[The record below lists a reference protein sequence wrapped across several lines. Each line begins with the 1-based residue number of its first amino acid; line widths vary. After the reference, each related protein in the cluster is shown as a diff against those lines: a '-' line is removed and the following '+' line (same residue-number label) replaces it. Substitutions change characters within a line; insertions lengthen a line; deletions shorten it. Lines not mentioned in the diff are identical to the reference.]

1 MKKLNLI
8 LKDASA
14 SPEHLVISIIFSLY
28 VMEFVNLFIGSMGG
42 IPAFMGSLAVYY
54 ILALAVKTESEAQ
67 KGKAAD
73 KTQIKNF
80 LINYVLFYVIVWIA
94 MEVILFISRFS
105 GWGNVKKLNVKQ
117 YFKGIY
123 GASVSDSWIYI
134 FAAFLVFAFIVSLFP
149 LIFVRTR
156 KYWIEYIMT
165 DSVIHALICVMIV
178 AVGRIFISGSGRKK
192 AMCVFDELLLCKN
205 MEIWQIVL
213 FLAAAVILTVAEV
226 YAAYRTAL
234 KICMM
239 HQKEVKKKSVRIS
252 TVTVVLLFGL
262 CVAGAGTVVFFMSPA
277 DDEEAEYTRVARCLT
292 DDSKM
297 GPMVYRSQV
306 YVPIKIELDYDENG
320 KALGYI
326 GYKGQDCESRF
337 YKMAVAN
344 VLYSDKKDDQ
354 TYMQM
359 SGADRLS
366 YKKMSVMEKVDSWKR
381 DNVFLLWDE
390 DWSSESA
397 YSKEVTGYTECE
409 KQFVESLENTFGE
422 VKIDPQDFKKYDAY
436 FTIESYPAM
445 KDAVEGDN
453 QIGTWVGCILV
464 KDNKFYYGNY
474 ENQITGV
481 QLQKLLDVLGGN

>member
-80 LINYVLFYVIVWIA
+80 LINYVLLYVIVWIA

-205 MEIWQIVL
+205 MKIWQIML

-262 CVAGAGTVVFFMSPA
+262 CVA
-277 DDEEAEYTRVARCLT
+277 
-292 DDSKM
+292 
-297 GPMVYRSQV
+297 
-306 YVPIKIELDYDENG
+306 
-320 KALGYI
+320 
-326 GYKGQDCESRF
+326 
-337 YKMAVAN
+337 
-344 VLYSDKKDDQ
+344 
-354 TYMQM
+354 
-359 SGADRLS
+359 
-366 YKKMSVMEKVDSWKR
+366 
-381 DNVFLLWDE
+381 
-390 DWSSESA
+390 
-397 YSKEVTGYTECE
+397 
-409 KQFVESLENTFGE
+409 
-422 VKIDPQDFKKYDAY
+422 
-436 FTIESYPAM
+436 
-445 KDAVEGDN
+445 
-453 QIGTWVGCILV
+453 
-464 KDNKFYYGNY
+464 
-474 ENQITGV
+474 
-481 QLQKLLDVLGGN
+481 